1 VEQVEECFDVVQAEK
16 TAPEWDFMWNA
27 LIEEGRE
34 KKLKRHVFS
43 RFPER
48 FPPSKPSDPDNIA
61 LAESTLKVWRFI
73 NLILQISYA

>member
-1 VEQVEECFDVVQAEK
+1 MEQVEECFDVIQAEK

-34 KKLKRHVFS
+34 KKLKRHVLA
-43 RFPER
+43 RFPEP
-48 FPPSKPSDPDNIA
+48 FPPSKPSDPDNIV

-73 NLILQISYA
+73 ILNLQISHA